1 MLGPASTT
9 GDPSNRRQ
17 TARSLAAVAAAL
29 VALCVLVA
37 LGGVGADASN
47 AEPAGGSPAVSERV
61 TGLNA
66 TALADARLQPSATCR
81 LSDEEAPPG
90 SDVTLI
96 ASDSSNGDS
105 YRYDKDGDGTYE
117 TDLLTQETFT
127 FTYEEPGTYTPTVW
141 VRESST
147 EETDTAPCGTLV
159 IDENE
164 DPNPQLSYSPSNPG
178 VGETVT
184 LDPAGT
190 SDPDGDDIRLLE
202 YDTDGDGTY
211 ERVRETFDT
220 VSTSYDSPGQRTVTL
235 RVQDEHGAT
244 ATTSVT
250 FTVGQEVVARCS
262 VSPESVT
269 VGEQVTVDASASE
282 NAETASFNVDNDGTY
297 EYTDQPD
304 FETVHS
310 YEEPGTYEVT
320 ARVRNGERTDE
331 AFCGTVTVT
340 DNQPPAA
347 ELSVDPQNTRV
358 GQAVTFDAS
367 GSFDQDGRIRAY
379 WWDFDG
385 DNTVDLRTNASQTS
399 YQYQSSGSYVA
410 RVTVVDDDGARDTA
424 ERDVIVEGGIPTP
437 TTLCTIEETTITV
450 GESTTVDASGSDG
463 ANTVEFDTDGDG
475 TYERSDSEDFVI
487 QVSYDSA
494 GEYDVVARGTNEG
507 GFDIE
512 ECGTITVRDPGT
524 DVPVTD
530 PPRTF
535 TDEPRTSV
543 PGEEFR
549 SPTDEPG
556 GGEVTPTEPG
566 DEGTPADEGEDPGG
580 PLPEMPD
587 WLPPALAG
595 LLGITGLG
603 GAAYY
608 LYPGGGGGGGGGTS
622 APPKP
627 PSTPPSS
634 AAAQFE
640 TGTFLTP
647 PESGPVTVTG
657 LGFRPDLVTFAVTTN
672 VRSSEAGSVDRSDGW
687 SHGRAIRG
695 TEGDIPQTVV
705 ALTDDT
711 RNVDSAMGASSDGH
725 ALEIGVHE
733 DAPPERVTG
742 QVTAMTDDGFEMT
755 FDVEGL
761 RGDRL
766 GDQYV
771 VHYEAFAF
779 GKGNRVEVGHFRT
792 PEFPGS
798 QSVPLSIDA
807 DHVVLTATNTLGTVD
822 DRRMTDLP
830 IGFSHGEVVGRN
842 SPGQLVR
849 NATVAPAGAGGT
861 AAAAFEGRAL
871 HLLYADDE
879 EIRGRTT
886 ARVTSLGD
894 SLDLEYDK
902 VYNGPAKLGSVEPK
916 LVTYVAVETNDLQP
930 TIGYFQLPADDDIL
944 HVDLGF
950 EPRLIEFTTV
960 GVEGIDT
967 ETFSRASP
975 LGFGWS
981 HGSVLAGREEMDGV
995 RQYVVNDATEPDR
1008 STYEPHEGSRHD
1020 GVAASVRSLADGGRI
1035 VGREDLTVTGVTDTG
1050 FRVAVTGLGTG
1061 DRDDASRPLVFYKAW
1076 PNPDT
1081 GSATESAGAGR
1092 ERRRQEGRTAR
1103 DEPSG
1108 GQGRKGDRD
1117 GQGQNRTN

>member
-1 MLGPASTT
+1 MLGPASTPD
-9 GDPSNRRQ
+9 DPSYRRQ
-17 TARSLAAVAAAL
+17 TVRSLAVVAVAVVTLGALAAF
-29 VALCVLVA
+29 
-37 LGGVGADASN
+37 GGVGSGAAT
-47 AEPAGGSPAVSERV
+47 AGVSGATDGPMV
-61 TGLNA
+61 GANA
-66 TALADARLQPSATCR
+66 TDLNGARLQPSATCR
-81 LSDEEAPPG
+81 LSDEEVPPG

-96 ASDSSNGDS
+96 ASDSTNADS
-105 YRYDKDGDGTYE
+105 FQYDKEGDGTYDTDMLTEE
-117 TDLLTQETFT
+117 TVT
-127 FTYEEPGTYTPTVW
+127 FTYQESGTYTPTVR
-141 VRESST
+141 VRDSST
-147 EETDTAPCGTLV
+147 DETDTAPCGTLV
-159 IDENE
+159 VDENE

-178 VGETVT
+178 VGQSVT
-184 LDPAGT
+184 FDPAGT
-190 SDPDGDDIRLLE
+190 SDPDGDEIFLFE

-211 ERVRETFDT
+211 EEARESPET
-220 VSTSYDSPGQRTVTL
+220 VSTSYNSPGQRTVPL
-235 RVQDEHGAT
+235 RVEDEYGAS

-250 FTVGQEVVARCS
+250 FTVGQDVVARCS
-262 VSPESVT
+262 VTPESVT
-269 VGEQVTVDASASE
+269 VGEQVTVDASESD
-282 NAETASFNVDNDGTY
+282 NAETADFNVDNDDTY
-297 EYTDQPD
+297 EYTNQADLD
-304 FETVHS
+304 TTHR

-320 ARVRNGERTDE
+320 ARVQNGERTDE
-331 AFCGTVTVT
+331 TFCGTVTVT

-347 ELSVDPQNTRV
+347 ELSVNPQSARV

-367 GSFDQDGRIRAY
+367 GSVDQDGRIRAY

-399 YQYQSSGSYVA
+399 YQYQSSGTYVA

-424 ERDVIVEGGIPTP
+424 ERDLVVEGDVPPP
-437 TTLCTIEETTITV
+437 TTLCTVEDTTVTV

-463 ANTVEFDTDGDG
+463 ATTVEFDTDEDG

-487 QVSYDSA
+487 SVSYGTP
-494 GEYDVVARGTNEG
+494 GEYTVVARGSNEG
-507 GFDIE
+507 GSDVE
-512 ECGTITVRDPGT
+512 ECGTITVREPET

-549 SPTDEPG
+549 SPSEVPGTDA
-556 GGEVTPTEPG
+556 EVTPTAT
-566 DEGTPADEGEDPGG
+566 DEGQTPADEGDDPGG
-580 PLPEMPD
+580 PLSDMPD
-587 WLPPALAG
+587 WLPPALVG
-595 LLGITGLG
+595 LLGVTGLG

-608 LYPGGGGGGGGGTS
+608 LYPGGGGGGGGTS

-627 PSTPPSS
+627 PSTPPAS
-634 AAAQFE
+634 ATAQFE

-695 TEGDIPQTVV
+695 NEGDIPQTVV

-711 RNVDSAMGASSDGH
+711 RNVDSAIGASSDGH

-742 QVTAMTDDGFEMT
+742 QVTALTDDGFEMT
-755 FDVEGL
+755 FDVAGL
-761 RGDRL
+761 HGDRM

-798 QSVPLSIDA
+798 QSIPLGIDA

-830 IGFSHGEVVGRN
+830 IGFSHGEVVGR
-842 SPGQLVR
+842 SAPGQLVR
-849 NATVAPAGAGGT
+849 NATVAPAGPGGT
-861 AAAAFEGRAL
+861 AAAAYEGKAL

-886 ARVTSLGD
+886 ARVTSLGE
-894 SLDLEYDK
+894 SIDLEYDK

-916 LVTYVAVETNDLQP
+916 LVTYVAVETGDLQP
-930 TIGYFQLPADDDIL
+930 TIGYFRLPADDDIL

-950 EPRLIEFTTV
+950 EPRLLEFTTV
-960 GVEGIDT
+960 GVDGIDT
-967 ETFSRASP
+967 ERFSRASP

-981 HGSVLAGREEMDGV
+981 QGSVLAGREEMDGV
-995 RQYVVNDATEPDR
+995 RQYVVNDATVPER
-1008 STYEPHEGSRHD
+1008 STSEPHAESRHD
-1020 GVAASVRSLADGGRI
+1020 GVAASVRSVADGGRI
-1035 VGREDLTVTGVTDTG
+1035 VGRDELTVTGVTDTG
-1050 FRVAVTGLGTG
+1050 FQVAVTGLEAG
-1061 DRDDASRPLVFYKAW
+1061 DDASESRPLVFYKAW
-1076 PNPDT
+1076 PNPET
-1081 GSATESAGAGR
+1081 GSGDAGAGR
-1092 ERRRQEGRTAR
+1092 RPPDGRGGGRRSGEG
-1103 DEPSG
+1103 
-1108 GQGRKGDRD
+1108 
-1117 GQGQNRTN
+1117 TNGP